1 MPRRD
6 EQRLSGPV
14 SAMMKYI
21 RWIGL
26 VACTI
31 AGLGY
36 MLVGNFNMAG
46 LMLALAVLSWINVRR
61 KRGER
66 SGSPLSKDQ

>member
-1 MPRRD
+1 MPRHDD
-6 EQRLSGPV
+6 ERLGGLV
-14 SAMMKYI
+14 RAMMTSV

-26 VACTI
+26 VACSL

-46 LMLALAVLSWINVRR
+46 LMLALAVLSWVNVRR
-61 KRGER
+61 KRKKR
-66 SGSPLSKDQ
+66 SGTPMTKE

>member
-1 MPRRD
+1 MSPHND
-6 EQRLSGPV
+6 ERTGGPV
-14 SAMMKYI
+14 RAMMRVV

-26 VACTI
+26 VACSA

-36 MLVGNFNMAG
+36 ILVGNFNMAG

-61 KRGER
+61 KRGMQTER
-66 SGSPLSKDQ
+66 PSAERQ